1 MKRIK
6 PKLAIVGYGKMG
18 KEIEKLAQ
26 EKGFLITDIFDINNP
41 LTPEKKYDFDVA
53 IEFTTPDA
61 VIENVKILSYLKKNI
76 VIGTTG
82 WFDRMDEV
90 KSIVESNGIGAI
102 FSPNFSIGVNILLT
116 IIKEASKIL
125 NHFEDYDIIIEEIH
139 HNQKKDAPSGTAI
152 KIAQTILDF
161 IMRKKR
167 ISTDLSPNNGESL
180 KIASL
185 RVGNIFGIHKVI
197 FDSFFDTIEIVHTA
211 KNRKGFAFGALLA
224 AELIHNKHGFFEFT
238 LENLE
243 VQMKNEDFY

>member
-26 EKGFLITDIFDINNP
+26 EKGFFITDIFDINNP
-41 LTPEKKYDFDVA
+41 LSPDKKYDFDVA

-152 KIAQTILDF
+152 KIAQTIIDF

-211 KNRKGFAFGALLA
+211 KNRKCFAFGALLA

-243 VQMKNEDFY
+243 EQIKNADFY